1 MPFGQL
7 VIGPAGSGKTTYCNG
22 MQQYLTLLGR
32 KTVVVNLDPANDALP
47 YDCAVDISE
56 LVTLAEV
63 QQNLGLG
70 PNGGLVYCLDYLD
83 SNLDWLQEQLE
94 RIQKEEVV
102 YVLFD
107 LPGQVELFTLHESLK
122 HIVDTITN
130 KWDYRL
136 AAVHLVDAHLCTD
149 SAKYISALLLSLST
163 MLHLELPHVNLLSK
177 IDLIEQYGKLQFKL
191 DFYTQVQ
198 DLSYLVQAMGQDAF
212 SKRYRKLSQG
222 LCEVVEDYGL
232 LHFTP
237 LAIEDKESV
246 QHVLSLI
253 DKANGHV
260 FAGLANGK
268 NPYPAEFVYGAG
280 LTSEDTSDMIMMY
293 QEKYVDKHI
302 KERFPESTNQAK

>member
-32 KTVVVNLDPANDALP
+32 KTVVVNLDPANDAVP
-47 YDCAVDISE
+47 YECAVDISE
-56 LVTLAEV
+56 LVSLQEV
-63 QQNLGLG
+63 QENLNLG
-70 PNGGLVYCLDYLD
+70 PNGGLVYCLDYLE
-83 SNLDWLQEQLE
+83 SNLDWLQEKLE
-94 RIQKEEVV
+94 AIQKGENT

-107 LPGQVELFTLHESLK
+107 LPGQVEIFTLHDNLRQ
-122 HIVDTITN
+122 IVDTITN
-130 KWDYRL
+130 KWNYRL

-149 SAKYISALLLSLST
+149 PAKYISALLLSLST
-163 MLHLELPHVNLLSK
+163 MMHLELPHINLLSK
-177 IDLIEQYGKLQFKL
+177 IDLIEQYGELQFNL
-191 DFYTQVQ
+191 DFYTEVQ
-198 DLSYLVQAMGQDAF
+198 DLSYLVQAMGNDAF
-212 SKRYRKLSQG
+212 SKRYQKLSLG

-232 LHFTP
+232 LSFTP

-260 FAGLANGK
+260 FAGLASGK

-280 LTSEDTSDMIMMY
+280 LTAADTTDMVNSY
-293 QEKYVDKHI
+293 EEKYVSRHVE
-302 KERFPESTNQAK
+302 ERFPAA

>member
-7 VIGPAGSGKTTYCNG
+7 VVGPAGSGKTTYCNG

-32 KTVVVNLDPANDALP
+32 KTVIVNLDPANDSLP
-47 YDCAVDISE
+47 YECVIDISE
-56 LVTLAEV
+56 LVSLQEV
-63 QQNLGLG
+63 QENLNLG

-83 SNLDWLQEQLE
+83 SNLDWLQEKLALVQNDDAS
-94 RIQKEEVV
+94 

-107 LPGQVELFTLHESLK
+107 LPGQVEIFTLHDNLR
-122 HIVDTITN
+122 HIVDTITH

-149 SAKYISALLLSLST
+149 PAKYISALLLSLST

-177 IDLIEQYGKLQFKL
+177 IDLIEQYGKLQFNL
-191 DFYTQVQ
+191 DFYTEVQ
-198 DLSYLVQAMGQDAF
+198 DLSYLVQAMGNDAF

-232 LHFTP
+232 LNFTP

-260 FAGLANGK
+260 FAGLASGQ

-280 LTSEDTSDMIMMY
+280 LTASDTGDMVSKFE
-293 QEKYVDKHI
+293 EKYVVKSVQ
-302 KERFPESTNQAK
+302 ERIPVA